1 MKKKPSDELIRH
13 EIHGLLAVA
22 VGIIPPAEGNL
33 AVPVGKDAVVAD
45 GNPVGISPEILENP
59 LWTTERRFAVHNP
72 LFMIELVAEGVE
84 CFRFFEVTDSPVEHQ
99 SALFEAMF
107 EKVKEL
113 AFEQCRHDAYGK
125 EKALPRGYPSASIRR
140 KPTPGDNTVDV
151 GMIHEVLPP
160 GVQNTDGPYF
170 SAEMFR
176 VVGKFHERLGN

>member
-33 AVPVGKDAVVAD
+33 VVPVGKDAVVAD

-59 LWTTERRFAVHNP
+59 LGTTERRFAVHNP
-72 LFMIELVAEGVE
+72 LFMIELVAEVVE

-99 SALFEAMF
+99 SAIFEAML

-113 AFEQCRHDAYGK
+113 AFEQSRHNPYGN
-125 EKALPRGYPSASIRR
+125 EEAFAAWIPSGFRQGIVHPR
-140 KPTPGDNTVDV
+140 
-151 GMIHEVLPP
+151 
-160 GVQNTDGPYF
+160 
-170 SAEMFR
+170 
-176 VVGKFHERLGN
+176 